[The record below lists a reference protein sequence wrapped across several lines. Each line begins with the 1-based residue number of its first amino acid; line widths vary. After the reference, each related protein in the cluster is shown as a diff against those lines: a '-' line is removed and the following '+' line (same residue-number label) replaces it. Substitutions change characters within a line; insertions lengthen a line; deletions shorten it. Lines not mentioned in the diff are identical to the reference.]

1 MDGGRLAKR
10 ISDKE
15 EEWLDYE
22 EKEEKKK
29 GNWRKK
35 SPSKKAGEEY

>member
-1 MDGGRLAKR
+1 VVDGGRLAKR
-10 ISDKE
+10 ISDRE

-29 GNWRKK
+29 GN
-35 SPSKKAGEEY
+35 